1 MKYSCCDHG
10 GGTLIWLKAT
20 PSFMLQRKRPCQT
33 QAQNNGGQP
42 LGNRA
47 ICMQLFAVSRTT
59 KANQR
64 NLNGGWQASTNAF
77 ALCPCQPSPLC
88 LPSKNGPVFFFF
100 FFFLGD
106 QTFLHFFLPR
116 SLSGLKV
123 GHDCTHTQKTRA
135 STFCASVWRSQSPN
149 GNMSTPK
156 KTPLSL
162 RFISRV
168 LKAAKCNSADRF
180 RCTHLGHSAT
190 SNFKGVDRKQN
201 MYYEVVRGLLP
212 VNYRLS
218 TGEEEKLPERDIL
231 RSRLGQCFALL
242 SSIDGL
248 AGRSGGRNLKSY
260 FPCSHSLTRMHDK
273 ASCQQGQG

>member
-1 MKYSCCDHG
+1 
-10 GGTLIWLKAT
+10 
-20 PSFMLQRKRPCQT
+20 MLQRKRPRQT

-42 LGNRA
+42 RGNRA

-88 LPSKNGPVFFFF
+88 LPSINGPVFFFERSNIPPLLSPEDF
-100 FFFLGD
+100 VRVEGWSRLHSHTENTSLNLLRLGLALAAAKRQHVD
-106 QTFLHFFLPR
+106 TI
-116 SLSGLKV
+116 
-123 GHDCTHTQKTRA
+123 
-135 STFCASVWRSQSPN
+135 
-149 GNMSTPK
+149 K
-156 KTPLSL
+156 KKKKPPLSL

-201 MYYEVVRGLLP
+201 MYYEVVGW
-212 VNYRLS
+212 
-218 TGEEEKLPERDIL
+218 
-231 RSRLGQCFALL
+231 
-242 SSIDGL
+242 
-248 AGRSGGRNLKSY
+248 GGIVATEL
-260 FPCSHSLTRMHDK
+260 
-273 ASCQQGQG
+273 